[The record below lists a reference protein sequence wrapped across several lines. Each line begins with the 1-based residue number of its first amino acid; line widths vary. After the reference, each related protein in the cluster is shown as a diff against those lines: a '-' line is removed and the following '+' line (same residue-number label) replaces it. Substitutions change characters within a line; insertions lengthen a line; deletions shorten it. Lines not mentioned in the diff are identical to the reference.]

1 MSAKGFT
8 VLEVLVAMA
17 VGSVVIMIAVPA
29 LNEVVRRARHGAA
42 VRRVLDDVREARS
55 RAIRTGWEYRLV
67 GYDSDETGARRNQ
80 YRILARQSTAVA
92 WPGEEDAPFESSTQ
106 LALSWIDV
114 ASEYPGIDFDSTS
127 ARFQL
132 TFDPR
137 GTAPDASTSFNPL
150 HVRGPD
156 GLDVSLT
163 VSVVGGARVE

>member
-8 VLEVLVAMA
+8 VLEVFVAMA
-17 VGSVVIMIAVPA
+17 VGSVVLMVSVPA
-29 LNEVVRRARHGAA
+29 LTGAAKRARHAAA
-42 VRRVLDDVREARS
+42 VRLVIDDVREARS
-55 RAIRTGWEYRLV
+55 GAIRTGWEYRLF

-80 YRILARQSTAVA
+80 YRIQARRSSAVA
-92 WPGEEDAPFESSTQ
+92 WPGEEVAPFESDTQ